1 MSKTSA
7 SFTSKW
13 VMFIHFPQKVSTRS
27 TRLMS
32 NSAWV
37 HNSCRLEATIYM
49 IEGWKSSYWADQNN
63 VDVCQLSMI
72 FSWCQTDQTAFVWVG
87 NMMTLAS
94 VSSVSE
100 DSETHREFGGVIF
113 KLLTH
118 HEFNLLCSGLRQWV
132 TSSSSLTTSSLC
144 SRWGAICVE
153 QITTR
158 QPKGRQITRRPD
170 IGNLLVWFTM

>member
-13 VMFIHFPQKVSTRS
+13 VMFIHFPQGFDPLNSIDVQLSLGAQLLPSWSHDLYDWRVKVLILGGS
-27 TRLMS
+27 
-32 NSAWV
+32 
-37 HNSCRLEATIYM
+37 
-49 IEGWKSSYWADQNN
+49 NN
-63 VDVCQLSMI
+63 VDVCQLSMV
-72 FSWCQTDQTAFVWVG
+72 FSWCQTDQTVFVWVG
-87 NMMTLAS
+87 NMMTLA
-94 VSSVSE
+94 SVSE

-132 TSSSSLTTSSLC
+132 TSNSSLTTSSLC
-144 SRWGAICVE
+144 SRWGAICVA

-158 QPKGRQITRRPD
+158 RPKGRQITRRPD